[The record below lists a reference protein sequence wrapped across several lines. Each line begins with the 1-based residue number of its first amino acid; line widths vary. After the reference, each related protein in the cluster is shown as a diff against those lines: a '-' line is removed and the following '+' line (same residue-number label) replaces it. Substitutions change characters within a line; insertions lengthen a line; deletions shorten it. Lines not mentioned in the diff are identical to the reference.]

1 MKSPFPGMDPYL
13 ELSWRDVH
21 ARLIVYI
28 GDHLQPQLGGDL
40 RARVEER
47 LVVESPLDEEREI
60 YPDLRVFES
69 ERRTRRA
76 ERAASAVAVVEP
88 LILPCPEEEKVE
100 TFIQIIDRKLGD
112 RVVTVIELLS
122 PSNKL
127 RGDSRRKYREKQNE
141 LYDAK
146 INLVEIDLTRGGR
159 RRLLVPQS
167 RIPARHRTTFQAC
180 VYRASGKHRQFEIY
194 EMPLRAALPVIQVPL
209 RVKDPDVRIDLQ
221 PLVRRAYEN
230 GAYDDID
237 YAAPPIPPL
246 EGKDAK
252 WADALLKAAGRR

>member
-21 ARLIVYI
+21 ARLIIYI
-28 GDHLQPQLGGDL
+28 ADHLQPQLGGDL

-60 YPDLRVFES
+60 YPDLRIFDS
-69 ERRTRRA
+69 ERKTGRRTRTA
-76 ERAASAVAVVEP
+76 GAAATIEP
-88 LILPCPEEEKVE
+88 YILPCPDDEKVE
-100 TFIQIIDRKLGD
+100 TFIQIIDRRLGD

-127 RGDSRRKYREKQNE
+127 RGDSQRKYIEKQNE
-141 LYDAK
+141 LYESN

-167 RIPARHRTTFQAC
+167 RMPRRLRATYQAC
-180 VYRASGKHRQFEIY
+180 VYRAMGKHRHFERYAI
-194 EMPLRAALPVIQVPL
+194 PLQAPLPSIKVPL
-209 RVKDPDVRIDLQ
+209 REKDADVLIHLQ
-221 PLVRRAYEN
+221 PLVKRAYES

-237 YAAPPIPPL
+237 YSVPPVPPL
-246 EGKDAK
+246 DPADAK
-252 WADALLKAAGRR
+252 WADALLKASRKR